1 MRDDTSKPKDS
12 ASLLPTTTLEELD
25 VSLEELVR
33 RGARQLIQRAVEVEV
48 EALLSE
54 S

>member
-12 ASLLPTTTLEELD
+12 ASLLPTTT
-25 VSLEELVR
+25 LEELVR